1 MGTSNNNTTII
12 SNGVRLKDK
21 VAIITGAG
29 SGIGQ
34 ASAIMFAREGA
45 KVAIVDYN
53 IKGAEE
59 TAKQINDEIKSNV
72 AIALKVDISKE
83 DQVDQM
89 VKTTV
94 EQFGT
99 VDILVNNAGINEFIP
114 FPLVQPDDVR
124 KIMDVNFMG
133 SFLCVKAVLP
143 IMTEKMYGKI
153 VNVTSVMSII
163 AGKGQAA
170 YNCSKG
176 ALKMLTQAMAFDLGC
191 YNITV
196 NAVGPGMTRTTL
208 TKQLFANPDR
218 VKWFEEKIPLGRL
231 GNPEDIAPAV
241 LFLASDESS
250 YITGETIFVDGGML
264 ATR

>member
-1 MGTSNNNTTII
+1 M
-12 SNGVRLKDK
+12 RLKDK

-34 ASAIMFAREGA
+34 ASAISFAREGA
-45 KVAIVDYN
+45 RVTVADYN

-59 TAKQINDEIKSNV
+59 TAKKINTEIGKKV
-72 AIALKVDISKE
+72 AMAFKVDVSKE
-83 DQVDQM
+83 DQVDNM
-89 VKTTV
+89 VKQTV
-94 EQFGT
+94 QEFGT

-114 FPLVQPDDVR
+114 FPLVQPDDVK

-133 SFLCVKAVLP
+133 AFLCVKAVLP
-143 IMTEKMYGKI
+143 LMTEKMYGKI
-153 VNVTSVMSII
+153 VNVTSVMSVI

-170 YNCSKG
+170 YNASKG
-176 ALKMLTQAMAFDLGC
+176 ALKMLTQAMAVDLGC
-191 YNITV
+191 YNINI

-208 TKQLFANPDR
+208 TKQLFSNPDR

-231 GNPEDIAPAV
+231 GDPEDIAAAI
-241 LFLASDESS
+241 LFLASDEAK
-250 YITGETIFVDGGML
+250 YITGETIFVDGGMI